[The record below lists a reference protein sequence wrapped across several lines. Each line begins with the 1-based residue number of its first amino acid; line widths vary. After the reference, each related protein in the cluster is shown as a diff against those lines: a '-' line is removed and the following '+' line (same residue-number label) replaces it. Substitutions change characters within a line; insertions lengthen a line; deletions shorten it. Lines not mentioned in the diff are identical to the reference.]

1 MRMRH
6 TGGGG
11 LVAVAAAVAGL
22 SGCAVG
28 NRDFSCPGRP
38 QGVRC
43 ASAVDVY
50 NLTGDTD
57 AIAATAADAI
67 GSDPSRAT
75 EARAA
80 QSGRVQAATRDAP
93 GQPPV
98 AGHAPMTVPGAP
110 PATVAEEQVL
120 RVSTSGAPVGRL
132 PLVDRPTP
140 VRTPAQ
146 VMRVWLAPWED
157 TRGVLHIGGYHFIE
171 VVGRRWTIGGPVNA
185 EPARV
190 FSINYDD
197 TVSERTPEPGDDG
210 ATASEVNAVGS
221 PVFGGIAGQAGSV
234 GN

>member
-1 MRMRH
+1 MRIRH
-6 TGGGG
+6 TAGGG

-28 NRDFSCPGRP
+28 NGDFSCPGRP

-43 ASAVDVY
+43 ASAVEVY

-57 AIAATAADAI
+57 VIAATAADAI
-67 GSDPSRAT
+67 GSDPSGAA
-75 EARAA
+75 EARAP
-80 QSGRVQAATRDAP
+80 QTRREQAATRDAT
-93 GQPPV
+93 GQ
-98 AGHAPMTVPGAP
+98 APMTVPGAP
-110 PATVAEEQVL
+110 PATVDEGQVV

-171 VVGRRWTIGGPVNA
+171 VVGRRWTIGGPVNP

-197 TVSERTPEPGDDG
+197 TVSERPPGPAGDG
-210 ATASEVNAVGS
+210 ATASEVNAVAS
-221 PVFGGIAGQAGSV
+221 PVFGGIAGQAGPA

>member
-1 MRMRH
+1 MRIRH
-6 TGGGG
+6 TAGG

-28 NRDFSCPGRP
+28 SSDFSCPGRP

-43 ASAVDVY
+43 ASAVEVY
-50 NLTGDTD
+50 NLTSHAD
-57 AIAATAADAI
+57 AVAATAADAI
-67 GSDPSRAT
+67 GSDPARGA

-80 QSGRVQAATRDAP
+80 QAERVQAALQGEAGQAP
-93 GQPPV
+93 T
-98 AGHAPMTVPGAP
+98 TVPGAP
-110 PATVAEEQVL
+110 PATTDEGRVL
-120 RVSTSGAPVGRL
+120 RVSASGTTVGRL

-171 VVGRRWTIGGPVNA
+171 VVGRRWTIGGPVNSQ
-185 EPARV
+185 PARV
-190 FSINYDD
+190 FSINSDD
-197 TVSERTPEPGDDG
+197 TVLDRTPEPADGG
-210 ATASEVNAVGS
+210 ATAGEASTAGR
-221 PVFGGIAGQAGSV
+221 PVFGGIAGQAGTP